1 MNWREISYLKTG
13 TPRQREAYETLVDL
27 EVLEALDR
35 FDPALVSTV
44 CVGLDTA
51 ESDLDLI
58 CDVRGRPDLRA
69 AVERRYGGRPRFR
82 TREREDGAVVAQ
94 FETDAFPVEVFGTA
108 RPVERQVAWR
118 HLSVMK
124 RLVEAEPRLRER
136 VRALKR
142 EGMGTE
148 PAIAHLLGLEG
159 DPYEA
164 VLALEEATE
173 EQLVGLCEQAV

>member
-1 MNWREISYLKTG
+1 
-13 TPRQREAYETLVDL
+13 
-27 EVLEALDR
+27 
-35 FDPALVSTV
+35 
-44 CVGLDTA
+44 
-51 ESDLDLI
+51 
-58 CDVRGRPDLRA
+58 
-69 AVERRYGGRPRFR
+69 
-82 TREREDGAVVAQ
+82 VVAQ

-164 VLALEEATE
+164 VLALEETPE
-173 EQLVGLCEQAV
+173 EALVRVCEAARPFRHIGQ